1 MTKTKELPKNIETW
15 VTALES
21 GEYDQCS
28 GALYNGEGYCCLGV
42 YAKVV
47 LGYAVEAIIGDEEDD
62 NSYEGPTEIYQEIRE
77 DAYIHRGVY
86 DKGMAMN
93 DSGDSS
99 FIDIAK
105 MIREAYT

>member
-21 GEYDQCS
+21 GEYSQCE

-47 LGYAVEAIIGDEEDD
+47 LGYDDEAIMGDQDG
-62 NSYEGPTEIYQEIRE
+62 NNGEGPKYLYVKIAGDISMQ
-77 DAYIHRGVY
+77 HGVY
-86 DKGMAMN
+86 NKGMSMN
-93 DSGDSS
+93 DGGES

-105 MIREAYT
+105 MIRKAYP

>member
-1 MTKTKELPKNIETW
+1 MTNTKELPVNIETW

-21 GEYDQCS
+21 GEYDQCE

-47 LGYAVEAIIGDEEDD
+47 LGLPDEDIISDETECEPVGPQEVYEKIQFDD
-62 NSYEGPTEIYQEIRE
+62 DMDSS
-77 DAYIHRGVY
+77 VY
-86 DKGMAMN
+86 HNGIDMN
-93 DSGDSS
+93 DGGES

>member
-1 MTKTKELPKNIETW
+1 MTKTKELPTNIETW

-21 GEYDQCS
+21 GEYDQCK
-28 GALYNGEGYCCLGV
+28 GTLHNGEGYCCLGV

-47 LGYAVEAIIGDEEDD
+47 LGYGDESIRA
-62 NSYEGPTEIYQEIRE
+62 NGLVNGGVGPEEVYKEIRGLHWG
-77 DAYIHRGVY
+77 YSGVY
-86 DKGMAMN
+86 ETGVDMN
-93 DSGDSS
+93 DSGNS

>member
-1 MTKTKELPKNIETW
+1 MTNAKELPKNIETW

-21 GEYDQCS
+21 GEYSQCE

-47 LGYAVEAIIGDEEDD
+47 LGYSDDGIKSDELVGLG
-62 NSYEGPTEIYQEIRE
+62 SGPNEVYQEIE
-77 DAYIHRGVY
+77 DSVY
-86 DKGMAMN
+86 KACYNKGITMN
-93 DSGDSS
+93 DSGDS

>member
-21 GEYDQCS
+21 GEYSQGK
-28 GALYNGEGYCCLGV
+28 GALVSNEGYCCIGV

-47 LGYAVEAIIGDEEDD
+47 LGLYDDRLLDQFESTGPEE
-62 NSYEGPTEIYQEIRE
+62 
-77 DAYIHRGVY
+77 VY
-86 DKGMAMN
+86 DKISGELKHGVHTSGITMN
-93 DSGDSS
+93 DSGES

>member
-1 MTKTKELPKNIETW
+1 MTNTKELPTNIETW

-21 GEYDQCS
+21 GEYSQCTYS
-28 GALYNGEGYCCLGV
+28 LYDGEGYCCLGV

-47 LGYAVEAIIGDEEDD
+47 LGYNDEDISPTHYTDD
-62 NSYEGPTEIYQEIRE
+62 NSGPTKIYREIKGNLFEEGEIYN
-77 DAYIHRGVY
+77 
-86 DKGMAMN
+86 KGITMN
-93 DSGDSS
+93 DSGET

>member
-28 GALYNGEGYCCLGV
+28 GALHNGEGYCCLGV

-47 LGYAVEAIIGDEEDD
+47 LGYDDEAILSS
-62 NSYEGPTEIYQEIRE
+62 SYGVDSAGPTE
-77 DAYIHRGVY
+77 VY
-86 DKGMAMN
+86 DKIWGDTSLVDGVYHTGIDMN
-93 DSGDSS
+93 DSGTSS

>member
-1 MTKTKELPKNIETW
+1 MTKTKELPTNIETW

-21 GEYDQCS
+21 GDYDQCE
-28 GALYNGEGYCCLGV
+28 GTLYNGKGYCCLGV

-47 LGYAVEAIIGDEEDD
+47 LGYDDEVIMGDEDVSD
-62 NSYEGPTEIYQEIRE
+62 GEGPKYVYVKIQGDTSIV
-77 DAYIHRGVY
+77 HGVY
-86 DKGMAMN
+86 HEGMSMN
-93 DSGDSS
+93 DRGKS

>member
-1 MTKTKELPKNIETW
+1 MTNAKELPVNIETW

-21 GEYDQCS
+21 GEYSQCE

-47 LGYAVEAIIGDEEDD
+47 LGYDDEAIMMDLDVNDGV
-62 NSYEGPTEIYQEIRE
+62 GPKKP
-77 DAYIHRGVY
+77 Y
-86 DKGMAMN
+86 DKIMLSDDMDEDVYNDGISMN
-93 DSGDSS
+93 DSGVS

>member
-1 MTKTKELPKNIETW
+1 MTNTKELPTNIETW

-21 GEYDQCS
+21 GEYSQCRL
-28 GALYNGEGYCCLGV
+28 ALHNPDGYCCLGV

-47 LGYAVEAIIGDEEDD
+47 LGYSDDDLRGDPEHNCGVGSRSIYDEVKHFDNVGEDLYD
-62 NSYEGPTEIYQEIRE
+62 EGIQ
-77 DAYIHRGVY
+77 
-86 DKGMAMN
+86 MN
-93 DSGDSS
+93 DSGKS

>member
-21 GEYDQCS
+21 GEYPQCER
-28 GALYNGEGYCCLGV
+28 ALYNGEGYCCLGV

-47 LGYAVEAIIGDEEDD
+47 FGFADEYIISDKTECDPVGPQEVYEKIQHDD
-62 NSYEGPTEIYQEIRE
+62 DMDSS
-77 DAYIHRGVY
+77 VY
-86 DKGMAMN
+86 HNGIDMN
-93 DSGDSS
+93 DAGES

>member
-21 GEYDQCS
+21 GEYDQCTHS
-28 GALYNGEGYCCLGV
+28 LYNGKGYCCLGV

-47 LGYAVEAIIGDEEDD
+47 LGYNDKDISPTHYTDD
-62 NSYEGPTEIYQEIRE
+62 NAGPTKIYKEIRVNLYEEGEIY
-77 DAYIHRGVY
+77 G
-86 DKGMAMN
+86 KGITMN
-93 DSGDSS
+93 DSGGS

>member
-1 MTKTKELPKNIETW
+1 MTKTKELPTNIETW

-21 GEYDQCS
+21 GEYDQCTQ
-28 GALYNGEGYCCLGV
+28 ALYDGVGYCCLGV

-47 LGYAVEAIIGDEEDD
+47 LGYDDEGIKSDETFTDGA
-62 NSYEGPTEIYQEIRE
+62 GPNEIYREIERT
-77 DAYIHRGVY
+77 VN
-86 DKGMAMN
+86 KGCYGKGIRMN
-93 DSGDSS
+93 DSGES